1 MTTQEDNNTS
11 RTIDLRDDDVAFLFS
26 VLRDPTRPQPI
37 TTQQLIDALR
47 GRTEK

>member
-1 MTTQEDNNTS
+1 MTTQEESNTS
-11 RTIDLRDDDVAFLFS
+11 QDIELTDDDVAFLFN

-47 GRTEK
+47 SRTEK